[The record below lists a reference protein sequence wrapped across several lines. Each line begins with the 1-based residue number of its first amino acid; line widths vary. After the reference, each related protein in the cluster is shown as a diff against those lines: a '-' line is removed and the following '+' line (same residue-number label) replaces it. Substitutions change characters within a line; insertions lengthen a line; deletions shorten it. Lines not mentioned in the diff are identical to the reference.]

1 MTDKLRICFHAKLNA
16 GLSCKGTMHFAVHIH
31 FIREEIWSA
40 VQGCMHAV
48 IGRTYLLAK
57 YSTDKKSQNIFSIW
71 CILFRRKKN
80 CSPNC
85 TLDFYH
91 NTYFAIFNYA
101 KAPSSLIKIV
111 AAIILLNIY
120 ILKMFINTG
129 DKYNIFQMSCDKG

>member
-1 MTDKLRICFHAKLNA
+1 MQGDNALRSTSPFHQGGNMERTT
-16 GLSCKGTMHFAVHIH
+16 GVHACCYQKDVPPSKI
-31 FIREEIWSA
+31 FNRFEKSK
-40 VQGCMHAV
+40 
-48 IGRTYLLAK
+48 YLFYQV
-57 YSTDKKSQNIFSIW
+57 YSLQEKKT
-71 CILFRRKKN
+71 N

-91 NTYFAIFNYA
+91 NSYFAIFNYA

-120 ILKMFINTG
+120 ILKIFINTG